1 VNNKS
6 KEHFKRLLLAKQQ
19 EVLAGKNGIALSSR
33 QDGEPQGDAADQAT
47 VETEAKVQA
56 RLRQTES
63 HLLRAI
69 DEALSRMEQGSFGV
83 CQVCGNPI
91 PQVRLEAVPW
101 TRVCRECKEQKGG

>member
-1 VNNKS
+1 VDTKNK
-6 KEHFKRLLLAKQQ
+6 ERFKRLLLAKQQ

-33 QDGEPQGDAADQAT
+33 QSDEPQGDVADQAT

-69 DEALSRMEQGSFGV
+69 GEALARIEHGTFGV
-83 CQVCGNPI
+83 CQVCGNPV
-91 PQVRLEAVPW
+91 PKVRLEAVPW
-101 TRVCRECKEQKGG
+101 TRVCRECKERKSE